1 MIAFGQEHNYG
12 KVPADKILFYKSS
25 NMRDL
30 KNYRIKVTPISSS
43 LTEKIYVHLEPLCL
57 FFVLFGINKCPQ
69 FMILSKH
76 LNGKF
81 ERMCPPHATSW
92 AYSCSSMFTKAAEF
106 IENKKLPKM
115 LQWLSSSPNCTFWV
129 RCWWGRLTN
138 LISALIVVW
147 IHPSSMWYQFN
158 LLRLRAHSIWMGR

>member
-43 LTEKIYVHLEPLCL
+43 LTEKIYVHLEPLYL

-69 FMILSKH
+69 FMFLSKH

-81 ERMCPPHATSW
+81 KGMCPPHATS
-92 AYSCSSMFTKAAEF
+92 
-106 IENKKLPKM
+106 
-115 LQWLSSSPNCTFWV
+115 
-129 RCWWGRLTN
+129 
-138 LISALIVVW
+138 
-147 IHPSSMWYQFN
+147 
-158 LLRLRAHSIWMGR
+158 